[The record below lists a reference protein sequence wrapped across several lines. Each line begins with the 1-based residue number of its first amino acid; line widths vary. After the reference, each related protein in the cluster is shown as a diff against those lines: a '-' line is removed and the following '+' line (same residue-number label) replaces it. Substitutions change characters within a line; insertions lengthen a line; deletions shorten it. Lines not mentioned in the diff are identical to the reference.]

1 MFSPDA
7 AWERLKARS
16 RRLQLAD
23 ATVDQTHVHHA
34 LVTVL
39 AFGTLGA
46 AVSLFRPEA
55 IAEGLRVGFMAGW
68 TFYLLRELWN
78 RRGNLGWRLWDGA
91 CDIVIP
97 LWVTAPVVFNS
108 PELLWI
114 LSIVVVA
121 LYFFLRPIE

>member
-1 MFSPDA
+1 MSPDA
-7 AWERLKARS
+7 AWEQLKARS

-34 LVTVL
+34 LITVL
-39 AFGTLGA
+39 VFGSLGA
-46 AVSLFRPEA
+46 AVSLLRPESTGD
-55 IAEGLRVGFMAGW
+55 GLRFGFMAGW
-68 TFYLLRELWN
+68 AFYMLRELWN
-78 RRGNLGWRLWDGA
+78 RRSNWRFRIWDGA

-108 PELLWI
+108 PELLWA
-114 LSIVVVA
+114 LSVLVVL